1 MQVGLFFGSFNP
13 FHLGHLNLGKYLVEN
28 KMFDEVWYIVSPC
41 NPLKN
46 QSDLIDEN
54 IRLEMIVGA
63 IQTEMQLKASDIE
76 FAMTIPSY
84 TIDTLNL
91 LSESYSDHTFSLL
104 MGSDNALVFDKW
116 KNYNELLENYKI
128 IVYPRTNYNFN
139 SVSSI
144 YPQMKL
150 IDCPVYD
157 ISSTSIRQS
166 IAQKKDVSNLVHP
179 FVNQF
184 IIENKLYLD

>member
-28 KMFDEVWYIVSPC
+28 KMFDEVWYIVSPF
-41 NPLKN
+41 NPFKN
-46 QSDLIDEN
+46 QTDLIDEN

-63 IQTEMQLKASDIE
+63 IQYEKNLKASDIE
-76 FAMTIPSY
+76 FTMTIPSY

-91 LSESYSDHTFSLL
+91 LSESYSNHSFTLL
-104 MGSDNALVFDKW
+104 IGSDNALVFDKW
-116 KNYNELLENYKI
+116 KNYIELLQNYKI
-128 IVYPRTNYNFN
+128 LVYPRTGYNFN
-139 SVSSI
+139 TVSSI

-150 IDCPVYD
+150 VDCPIYD
-157 ISSTSIRQS
+157 ISSTSIRQL

-184 IIENKLYLD
+184 IIENKLYQV